1 MKKSFIHLLIT
12 LFSIVGT
19 NAQTVTDVDGNV
31 YNTIVLGTQEWMTS
45 NLRTLHFS
53 NGDLIPHNFSQSAW
67 SNLNQSSGADYY
79 NNDELAN
86 GVTYGVLYNWAA
98 VSNMNN
104 VCPTG
109 WHVPTNNEWTTLINF
124 AGGSATA
131 GGPLKERDTVH
142 WNYPNFNA
150 TNFTG
155 FTAMPG
161 GLRHNTGGYQ
171 FMNESGYW
179 WTSTQGTANPSFAY
193 NVKMSYA
200 DAVVLQY
207 ESNQRGGFSV
217 RCLKNANSGMI
228 ELKSDLGIS
237 LHPNPANNEVTLVT
251 SNPEIQGADIRLY
264 SLSGTLVLNDF
275 MSGSTQTLD
284 LSNLPAGSY
293 VVTVEHQAQ
302 IQHIKL
308 VLVK

>member
-1 MKKSFIHLLIT
+1 MAGI
-12 LFSIVGT
+12 
-19 NAQTVTDVDGNV
+19 NAQTVTDIDGNV

-45 NLRTLHFS
+45 NLKTLHFS
-53 NGDLIPHNFSQSAW
+53 NGDVIPHNLSQSAW

-79 NNDELAN
+79 NNDSLT
-86 GVTYGVLYNWAA
+86 GSTYGVLYNWAA
-98 VSNMNN
+98 VSNINN

-109 WHVPTNNEWTTLINF
+109 WHVPSNYEWTSLINF

-150 TNFTG
+150 TNFSG
-155 FTAMPG
+155 FTALPG

-171 FMNESGYW
+171 YLNDFGYW
-179 WTSTQGTANPSFAY
+179 WTSTQGTANPGYAY

-200 DAVVLQY
+200 DEVVLQY

-237 LHPNPANNEVTLVT
+237 LQPNPANNEVTLVS
-251 SNPEIQGADIRLY
+251 SNFELQGAVIRLY
-264 SLSGTLVLNDF
+264 SLSGILVLNES
-275 MSGSTQTLD
+275 MSGTTKTLD
-284 LSNLPAGSY
+284 VSNLPGGSY
-293 VVTVEHQAQ
+293 VVKVEHQTQ
-302 IQHIKL
+302 IQRIKL